1 MFGILGFLGGIASAA
16 IGIVSG
22 VVSTIGSVAA
32 SVARTI
38 ISIAPTMEKIVIFR
52 NVITAIAQVLGI
64 LNPEEDTEEIGAK
77 VMQEDTRPRMPN
89 ESAEDY
95 LNYLR
100 MDVELEREKKDQM
113 DEKDRMA
120 CIAMGSA
127 LTLETLSE
135 KGTAQLTP
143 EFVMNASKTK
153 LAPEHIIHIASSFE
167 KNQIG
172 VNKFNDYFE
181 NKLNGND
188 LLNVNTVMKE
198 SIKEIHPD
206 MTDKEIRNEIYQ
218 MKMEIQKED
227 KIEK

>member
-89 ESAEDY
+89 
-95 LNYLR
+95 
-100 MDVELEREKKDQM
+100 
-113 DEKDRMA
+113 
-120 CIAMGSA
+120 
-127 LTLETLSE
+127 
-135 KGTAQLTP
+135 
-143 EFVMNASKTK
+143 
-153 LAPEHIIHIASSFE
+153 
-167 KNQIG
+167 
-172 VNKFNDYFE
+172 
-181 NKLNGND
+181 
-188 LLNVNTVMKE
+188 
-198 SIKEIHPD
+198 
-206 MTDKEIRNEIYQ
+206 
-218 MKMEIQKED
+218 
-227 KIEK
+227 